1 MSATITTTTSS
12 SIEEKAS
19 LHSARPSFV
28 GMVRGE
34 LLKISRMWMT
44 WIMFV
49 LMTGAMV
56 MLNVLLVTA
65 HDMKDALQKAPLAAL
80 YEAMGMNLTVFRV
93 FVGFFLLLLTS
104 YVIGQEFQ
112 FGTIRVLLSRGAGR
126 VQLLL
131 AKLSAL
137 VLVALALVVF
147 ALILDS
153 IMIAL
158 LIIYI
163 QGNLSA
169 LQSITPAFWS
179 NTGLYL
185 LTVLISM
192 GVTILMAV
200 AVNALFR
207 SLALGMS
214 AALAWFAV
222 DNVGVVFLLLATEV
236 TGSKFWMN
244 VSAYFLGPNLN
255 VMPRVVLPASIN
267 AVRIGATPLVNVDG
281 PHTLWVALGFAV
293 VFAVSALLLTWLRD
307 VKE

>member
-1 MSATITTTTSS
+1 MSATITTTSS
-12 SIEEKAS
+12 TIEEKS
-19 LHSARPSFV
+19 ILHSARPSFV

-34 LLKISRMWMT
+34 LLKISRMWLT

-49 LMTGAMV
+49 VMV
-56 MLNVLLVTA
+56 APMVLLNVLLATA
-65 HDMKDALQKAPLAAL
+65 HVVKDTLQRAPLAAL

-147 ALILDS
+147 ALVLDS
-153 IMIAL
+153 IMVAL
-158 LIIYI
+158 LIIYL
-163 QGNLSA
+163 QGNLNA
-169 LQSITPAFWS
+169 LQAITPAFWS
-179 NTGLYL
+179 NGGLYL

-200 AVNALFR
+200 AVSALFR

-222 DNVGVVFLLLATEV
+222 DNVGVLFLMLATEI
-236 TGSKFWMN
+236 TGSNFWIN
-244 VSAYFLGPNLN
+244 VSAYALGPNLN
-255 VMPRVVLPASIN
+255 EMPRVVLPASIN
-267 AVRIGATPLVNVDG
+267 AVRVGVTPLVNVDG

-293 VFAVSALLLTWLRD
+293 VFAVAALLLTWLRD

>member
-1 MSATITTTTSS
+1 VSATITTTTPST
-12 SIEEKAS
+12 IEEKAS
-19 LHSARPSFV
+19 LHSARPSFA

-34 LLKISRMWMT
+34 LLKISRMWLT

-56 MLNVLLVTA
+56 MLNVLVATA
-65 HDMKDALQKAPLAAL
+65 HDMKDTLQKAPLAAL
-80 YEAMGMNLTVFRV
+80 YEGMGMELAIFRV
-93 FVGFFLLLLTS
+93 FVGFFLLILTS

-112 FGTIRVLLSRGAGR
+112 FGTIRILLSRGAGR

-147 ALILDS
+147 ALIADS
-153 IMIAL
+153 IMLAL
-158 LIIYI
+158 VIIYL
-163 QGNLSA
+163 QGNLNA
-169 LQSITPAFWS
+169 LQAITPAFWS
-179 NTGLYL
+179 NSGLYL

-192 GVTILMAV
+192 GATILMAV

-222 DNVGVVFLLLATEV
+222 DNMGLLFLALATRV
-236 TGSKFWMN
+236 TGSNFWLN
-244 VSAYFLGPNLN
+244 VSAYALGPNLN
-255 VMPRVVLPASIN
+255 LMPRVVLPASIH
-267 AVRIGATPLVNVDG
+267 AVQVGITPWVNVDG
-281 PHTLWVALGFAV
+281 PHTLWVALGYSV
-293 VFAVSALLLTWLRD
+293 VFAVAAILLTWMRD

>member
-1 MSATITTTTSS
+1 MI
-12 SIEEKAS
+12 
-19 LHSARPSFV
+19 
-28 GMVRGE
+28 RGE
-34 LLKISRMWMT
+34 LLKISRMWLT

-49 LMTGAMV
+49 LMAGAMM
-56 MLNVLLVTA
+56 MLNVLLATTR
-65 HDMKDALQKAPLAAL
+65 DLKDGLQKAPLDAL
-80 YEAMGMNLTVFRV
+80 YQGMGMNLTVFRV
-93 FVGFFLLLLTS
+93 FVGFFLLILTS

-147 ALILDS
+147 ALIFDS
-153 IMIAL
+153 GMMAL
-158 LIIYI
+158 SIIYL
-163 QGNLSA
+163 QGDLNV
-169 LQSITPAFWS
+169 LQAITPAFWS
-179 NTGLYL
+179 NSGLYL
-185 LTVLISM
+185 LTVLVSM

-222 DNVGVVFLLLATEV
+222 DNLGLLFLSVASGL
-236 TGSKFWMN
+236 TGSHFWLDI
-244 VSAYFLGPNLN
+244 SAYVLGPNLN
-255 VMPRVVLPASIN
+255 VMPRVVLPASLS
-267 AVRIGATPLVNVDG
+267 AVKIGITPLVNVDG
-281 PHTLWVALGFAV
+281 PHTLWVALGYAA
-293 VFAVSALLLTWLRD
+293 VFAVAAILLTWMRD

>member
-1 MSATITTTTSS
+1 MSATITTTSS
-12 SIEEKAS
+12 TIEEKAS

-34 LLKISRMWMT
+34 LLKISRMWLT

-49 LMTGAMV
+49 VMV
-56 MLNVLLVTA
+56 APMLMLNVLLATA
-65 HDMKDALQKAPLAAL
+65 HDIKDMLQKAPLAAL

-147 ALILDS
+147 ALIFDS
-153 IMIAL
+153 IMVAL
-158 LIIYI
+158 LIIYL
-163 QGNLSA
+163 QGNLNA
-169 LQSITPAFWS
+169 LQAITPAFWS
-179 NTGLYL
+179 NSGLYL

-200 AVNALFR
+200 AVSALFR

-222 DNVGVVFLLLATEV
+222 DNVGTLFLLLATEV
-236 TGSKFWMN
+236 TGSKFWIN
-244 VSAYFLGPNLN
+244 VSAYALGPNLN
-255 VMPRVVLPASIN
+255 DMPRVVLPASID
-267 AVRIGATPLVNVDG
+267 AVKIGTTPLVNVDG
-281 PHTLWVALGFAV
+281 PHTLWVVLGYAV
-293 VFAVSALLLTWLRD
+293 VFAVSALLLTWMRD

>member
-1 MSATITTTTSS
+1 VSATITTTTLSTM
-12 SIEEKAS
+12 EEKVS

-34 LLKISRMWMT
+34 LLKISRMWLT

-49 LMTGAMV
+49 VMTGAMV

-65 HDMKDALQKAPLAAL
+65 RDMKDALQKAPLAAL

-137 VLVALALVVF
+137 VLVALALVIF

-158 LIIYI
+158 LLIYI
-163 QGNLSA
+163 QGNLSV

-179 NTGLYL
+179 NSGLYL

-200 AVNALFR
+200 AVSALFR

-222 DNVGVVFLLLATEV
+222 DNMGLLFLALATRV
-236 TGSKFWMN
+236 TGSNFWIN
-244 VSAYFLGPNLN
+244 ASAYVLGPNLN
-255 VMPRVVLPASIN
+255 IMPRVVLPASIH
-267 AVRIGATPLVNVDG
+267 AVQVGITPWVNVDG
-281 PHTLWVALGFAV
+281 PHTLWVALGYAV
-293 VFAVSALLLTWLRD
+293 VFAIASILLTWMRD